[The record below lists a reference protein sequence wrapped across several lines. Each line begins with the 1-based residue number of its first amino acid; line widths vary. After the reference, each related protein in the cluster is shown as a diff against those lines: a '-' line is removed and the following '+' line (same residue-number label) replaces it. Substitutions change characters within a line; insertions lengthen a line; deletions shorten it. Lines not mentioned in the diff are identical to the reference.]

1 VHRRL
6 YGRGALF
13 DVDPAGLAARLVG
26 IRPYEL
32 HAEKL
37 EHPGGPPLLV
47 LAGGRGLGKS
57 AVLAE
62 LWDAYT
68 GHTRRGEA
76 RRRTPVALIDC
87 EDEQFAGPPHEES
100 PESWSP
106 VWQALLVVAEQL
118 TEPVRA
124 AGQLTFPRLTAGLVA
139 VRASDWSGRT
149 DSDRIRRELV
159 RILLLNERASR
170 FTLAGRW
177 AAKVASKVIAAAS
190 GGGPFVAATVE
201 ATLEALS
208 EGVTHRKEQKP
219 ATWYRAYPNAGGNAK
234 RGLLLLAGNFRAGG
248 TSREHA
254 ERWLVRA
261 LLADLA
267 EAYSGLGSHLTRLG
281 RPLVLLDNAGG
292 GPGPGLLDAVL
303 RDRADGVTDQ
313 VVWVATVRGPD
324 HPALG
329 DAVRRSLPEV
339 ARSADWEP
347 GGTPSSRALV
357 VPLPPL
363 SPDDTLHMVGAV
375 CDDVEPPPRFPHATH
390 RLTGGNPLGIVLL
403 ATAARQHPELAV
415 SLGRLLI
422 ARIRVEEGQADEGR
436 PVYAELLDRLVPAD
450 RLEELTVLAAAH
462 GHASAT
468 ALARARLPDDFGSS
482 GVRALRLRLTE
493 EGVPD
498 GAGHF
503 VGDPF
508 LRTLLLLRLHH
519 RQADHTG
526 WRETHETMIA
536 HFATGQGLRTPD
548 PGVDAFRLY
557 HRLALGDTAE
567 AVAHL
572 RDTFPVLAT
581 RTWLLT
587 LRLLGTAPYFHAH
600 DTEGRDADGHEDR
613 RSAVALGRT
622 DAGEEPPE
630 GVDRALHLRIRRLLH
645 AVWQVS
651 DPLVLPD
658 RRVCERLEFELL
670 QLSDLRPAGGALLFA
685 ASRAWPRDAL
695 AGRPLS
701 IPDADGDDADGGA
714 DGGNGDGNGG
724 NGPGDGDGDGDD
736 DGDGEA

>member
-1 VHRRL
+1 MHRRL

-13 DVDPAGLAARLVG
+13 DVDPAGLIPRLVG

-37 EHPGGPPLLV
+37 DHPGGPPLLV
-47 LAGGRGLGKS
+47 LTGGRGLGKS

-68 GHTRRGEA
+68 DHTRRGEA
-76 RRRTPVALIDC
+76 RRRTPVASIDC
-87 EDEQFAGPPHEES
+87 EDEQFARPPHEES

-219 ATWYRAYPNAGGNAK
+219 ATWYRSYPNAGGNAK

-281 RPLVLLDNAGG
+281 RPLVLLDNAGC

-303 RDRADGVTDQ
+303 RDRADGAADQ

-329 DAVRRSLPEV
+329 DAVRRALPDV
-339 ARSADWEP
+339 ARATDWQP
-347 GGTPSSRALV
+347 GASPSSRALA

-363 SPDDTLHMVGAV
+363 SADDTLHMVVAV
-375 CDDVEPPPRFPHATH
+375 CDVELPPRFPHATH

-403 ATAARQHPELAV
+403 ATAARQHPEEAA
-415 SLGRLLI
+415 SLGRLLT
-422 ARIRVEEGQADEGR
+422 AKVRLEEGQADEGR

-468 ALARARLPDDFGSS
+468 ALAQARLPDDFGSS
-482 GVRALRLRLTE
+482 GVRALRIRLTE
-493 EGVPD
+493 EGLPD
-498 GAGHF
+498 AAGHF

-519 RQADHTG
+519 RSADHTG
-526 WRETHETMIA
+526 WRETHETMIE
-536 HFATGQGLRTPD
+536 HFATGRDFRTPN

-557 HRLALGDTAE
+557 HRLALGDTAD

-600 DTEGRDADGHEDR
+600 DTEGCDADGDEDR

-658 RRVCERLEFELL
+658 PRVCERLEFELL

-685 ASRAWPRDAL
+685 TSRAWPRDAL

-701 IPDADGDDADGGA
+701 IPDEDGDDGDRGGDGGNGSA
-714 DGGNGDGNGG
+714 GNGNGGNGDGGNGDG
-724 NGPGDGDGDGDD
+724 
-736 DGDGEA
+736 EA

>member
-1 VHRRL
+1 MHGRL

-13 DVDPAGLAARLVG
+13 DVEPAGLVPRLVG

-32 HAEKL
+32 HAEKP
-37 EHPGGPPLLV
+37 EHPAGPPLLV

-68 GHTRRGEA
+68 EHTRRGEA

-87 EDEQFAGPPHEES
+87 EDEQFARPPHEES

-170 FTLAGRW
+170 FSLAGRW

-219 ATWYRAYPNAGGNAK
+219 ATWYRSYPNAGGNAK

-267 EAYSGLGSHLTRLG
+267 EAYSRLGSHLTRLG
-281 RPLVLLDNAGG
+281 RPLVLLDNARS

-303 RDRADGVTDQ
+303 RDRADGVADQ
-313 VVWVATVRGPD
+313 VVWVATVRGTG

-329 DAVRRSLPEV
+329 DAVRRELPEV
-339 ARSADWEP
+339 ARATDWAP
-347 GGTPSSRALV
+347 GSSPSSRALL

-375 CDDVEPPPRFPHATH
+375 CDDTELPPRFPHATH

-403 ATAARQHPELAV
+403 ATAARQHPDQAV
-415 SLGRLLI
+415 SLGRLLT
-422 ARIRVEEGQADEGR
+422 AKVKLDEGQADDGR
-436 PVYAELLDRLVPAD
+436 PAYAELLARLVPAD
-450 RLEELTVLAAAH
+450 RLDELTVLAAAH
-462 GHASAT
+462 GHDSA
-468 ALARARLPDDFGSS
+468 AVLAQTHLPDDFGSS
-482 GVRALRLRLTE
+482 GVRALRLRLAE

-498 GAGHF
+498 DAGHF

-519 RQADHTG
+519 QQADHAK
-526 WRETHETMIA
+526 WRETHETMTA
-536 HFATGQGLRTPD
+536 HFATGLGFRTPG

-557 HRLALGDTAE
+557 HELALGETAG

-581 RTWLLT
+581 RAWLLT

-600 DTEGRDADGHEDR
+600 DTEGRDTDRHEDR
-613 RSAVALGRT
+613 RSAIALGRT
-622 DAGEEPPE
+622 DAAEEPPE

-658 RRVCERLEFELL
+658 PRVCGRLEFELL
-670 QLSDLRPAGGALLFA
+670 QLSDQRPAGGALLFA
-685 ASRAWPRDAL
+685 TSQAWPRDAL
-695 AGRPLS
+695 AGRPLRT
-701 IPDADGDDADGGA
+701 PDE
-714 DGGNGDGNGG
+714 
-724 NGPGDGDGDGDD
+724 DD
-736 DGDGEA
+736 DGDTDGDGHGPDDGNGVT

>member
-1 VHRRL
+1 MYGRL

-13 DVDPAGLAARLVG
+13 DVEPAGLVPRLVG

-32 HAEKL
+32 HAQRP
-37 EHPGGPPLLV
+37 EHPSGPPLLV
-47 LAGGRGLGKS
+47 LAGGRGAGKS
-57 AVLAE
+57 AVLGE
-62 LWDAYT
+62 LWEAYT
-68 GHTRRGEA
+68 GHNRRGEA
-76 RRRTPVALIDC
+76 RRRTPVALVDC

-106 VWQALLVVAEQL
+106 VWQALLVIAEQL
-118 TEPVRA
+118 TEPVKA

-159 RILLLNERASR
+159 RILLLNERATR
-170 FTLAGRW
+170 FTMAGRW

-190 GGGPFVAATVE
+190 SDDPFVAATVE

-208 EGVTHRKEQKP
+208 EGVTHRKEQRP

-267 EAYSGLGSHLTRLG
+267 DAYSGIGSHLTRLG
-281 RPLVLLDNAGG
+281 RPLVLLDNARR

-313 VVWVATVRGPD
+313 VIWVATVRGTN

-329 DAVRRSLPEV
+329 DAVRRELPDV
-339 ARSADWEP
+339 ARTTDWEP
-347 GGTPSSRALV
+347 GTSPSSRALL

-375 CDDVEPPPRFPHATH
+375 CYDTEVPPQLPHATH

-403 ATAARQHPELAV
+403 ATAARQHPDRAA

-422 ARIRVEEGQADEGR
+422 AKVKLEEGQADDGR
-436 PVYAELLDRLVPAD
+436 PTYAELLRRLVPAD
-450 RLEELTVLAAAH
+450 RLDELTVLAAAH
-462 GHASAT
+462 DHDSAV
-468 ALARARLPDDFGSS
+468 ALAHAGLPDDFGAS
-482 GVRALRLRLTE
+482 GVRSLRARLAE
-493 EGVPD
+493 EGLTAEP
-498 GAGHF
+498 GQF

-508 LRTLLLLRLHH
+508 VRTLLLLRLHH
-519 RQADHTG
+519 RHPDHAK
-526 WRETHETMIA
+526 WREVHETMIA
-536 HFATGQGLRTPD
+536 HFAAGPGARTPS
-548 PGVDAFRLY
+548 PGADAFRLY
-557 HRLALGDTAE
+557 HELALGDTAG

-572 RDTFPVLAT
+572 RDTFTVLRT
-581 RTWLLT
+581 RTWLDT
-587 LRLLGTAPYFHAH
+587 LRFLASAPYFHAH
-600 DTEGRDADGHEDR
+600 DAEGRDFDGHDDR
-613 RSAVALGRT
+613 RTAVALGRT
-622 DAGEEPPE
+622 DAAQQPPD
-630 GVDRALHLRIRRLLH
+630 GVNTALHLRIRRLLH
-645 AVWQVS
+645 AVWQVT

-658 RRVCERLEFELL
+658 PKVCGRLEFELL

-685 ASRAWPRDAL
+685 ASQSWPRDAR
-695 AGRPLS
+695 AGRPLRT
-701 IPDADGDDADGGA
+701 PTEEGDTDGDD
-714 DGGNGDGNGG
+714 GDGNR
-724 NGPGDGDGDGDD
+724 PGDGDD
-736 DGDGEA
+736 DGDGVA

>member
-1 VHRRL
+1 MHGRL

-13 DVDPAGLAARLVG
+13 DVEPAGLVPRLVG
-26 IRPYEL
+26 MRPYEL
-32 HAEKL
+32 HTERL

-47 LAGGRGLGKS
+47 LAGGRGVGKS
-57 AVLAE
+57 AVLGE

-68 GHTRRGEA
+68 EHNRRGEA

-118 TEPVRA
+118 TEPVKA

-159 RILLLNERASR
+159 RILLLNERATR
-170 FTLAGRW
+170 FSLAGRW

-208 EGVTHRKEQKP
+208 EGVTHRKEQRP
-219 ATWYRAYPNAGGNAK
+219 ATWYRSYPNAGGNAK

-267 EAYSGLGSHLTRLG
+267 EAYSGIGSHLTRLG
-281 RPLVLLDNAGG
+281 RPLVLLDNARS

-303 RDRADGVTDQ
+303 RDRADGVADQ
-313 VVWVATVRGPD
+313 VVWAATVRGTN

-329 DAVRRSLPEV
+329 DAVRRELPDV
-339 ARSADWEP
+339 ARVTDWEP
-347 GGTPSSRALV
+347 GSSPSSRALL

-375 CDDVEPPPRFPHATH
+375 CDDVEIPPQLPHAIH

-403 ATAARQHPELAV
+403 ATAARQHPDKAA

-422 ARIRVEEGQADEGR
+422 AKVKLEEGQADDGR
-436 PVYAELLDRLVPAD
+436 PAYAELLGRLAPEDRLD
-450 RLEELTVLAAAH
+450 ELTVLAAAH
-462 GHASAT
+462 GHDSAV
-468 ALARARLPDDFGSS
+468 ALAHAQLPDDFGSS
-482 GVRALRLRLTE
+482 GVRSLRARLAE
-493 EGVPD
+493 EGLAASP
-498 GAGHF
+498 GHF

-508 LRTLLLLRLHH
+508 VRTLLLLRLHH
-519 RQADHTG
+519 RHSDHAK
-526 WRETHETMIA
+526 WREVHETLIA
-536 HFATGQGLRTPD
+536 HFATGPGFRTPH

-557 HRLALGDTAE
+557 HELSLGDTAG

-572 RDTFPVLAT
+572 RDTFTTLRT
-581 RTWLLT
+581 RTWLDT
-587 LRLLGTAPYFHAH
+587 LRFLASAPYFHAH
-600 DTEGRDADGHEDR
+600 DAEGRDDGHEDR
-613 RSAVALGRT
+613 RSAIALGRT
-622 DAGEEPPE
+622 DAAQEPPE
-630 GVDRALHLRIRRLLH
+630 GVNASLHLRIRRLLH
-645 AVWQVS
+645 AMWQVT

-658 RRVCERLEFELL
+658 PKVCGRLEFELL

-685 ASRAWPRDAL
+685 ASQAWPRDAL
-695 AGRPLS
+695 AGRPLRT
-701 IPDADGDDADGGA
+701 PAED
-714 DGGNGDGNGG
+714 
-724 NGPGDGDGDGDD
+724 GDGDGDGSGSGSGGGNGPDDGDD
-736 DGDGEA
+736 DGDDGDGVA

>member
-1 VHRRL
+1 MHRRL

-13 DVDPAGLAARLVG
+13 DVDPPGLVARLVG

-68 GHTRRGEA
+68 GRTRRGEA

-87 EDEQFAGPPHEES
+87 EDEQFARPPHEES

-106 VWQALLVVAEQL
+106 AWQALLVVAEQL

-219 ATWYRAYPNAGGNAK
+219 ATWYRSYPNAGGNAK

-303 RDRADGVTDQ
+303 RDRADGVADQ

-329 DAVRRSLPEV
+329 DAVRRTLPQV
-339 ARSADWEP
+339 ARTTDWEP

-390 RLTGGNPLGIVLL
+390 RLTGGNPLGIALL
-403 ATAARQHPELAV
+403 ATAARQHPEQAA
-415 SLGRLLI
+415 SLGRLLT
-422 ARIRVEEGQADEGR
+422 ARIGPEEGQADEGR
-436 PVYAELLDRLVPAD
+436 PVYAELLARLAPAD

-468 ALARARLPDDFGSS
+468 ALAQARLPEDFGSS
-482 GVRALRLRLTE
+482 GVRALRIRLAE
-493 EGVPD
+493 EGIPD
-498 GAGHF
+498 ETGHF

-536 HFATGQGLRTPD
+536 HFATGLGFRTPS

-557 HRLALGDTAE
+557 HRLALGDTAD

-581 RTWLLT
+581 RAWLLT

-600 DTEGRDADGHEDR
+600 DTQGRDADGHEDR

-630 GVDRALHLRIRRLLH
+630 GADRALHLRVRRLLH

-658 RRVCERLEFELL
+658 QRVCERLEFELR

-695 AGRPLS
+695 AGRPLR
-701 IPDADGDDADGGA
+701 IPEEDGDTD
-714 DGGNGDGNGG
+714 GDGNGG
-724 NGPGDGDGDGDD
+724 GGNGPDDGDGDGG